1 MLAPLLI
8 APVAK
13 VIWLFAATPM
23 AVALCKT
30 ILPFAMAGVMLLLVK
45 APLLLM
51 PVPFRLIA
59 LAIVLP
65 LRSKTPP
72 LFIVIAPVPTGPLV
86 TVPLIGVELAPII
99 KVAPEFT
106 VVPRV

>member
-1 MLAPLLI
+1 M
-8 APVAK
+8 PV
-13 VIWLFAATPM
+13 ATPM

-30 ILPFAMAGVMLLLVK
+30 TLPLATAAVLLLLIK

-59 LAIVLP
+59 LAMVLP

-72 LFIVIAPVPTGPLV
+72 LITVIAPVPTGPLV
-86 TVPLIGVELAPII
+86 TVPLVGVELAPII
-99 KVAPEFT
+99 KVAPRLT